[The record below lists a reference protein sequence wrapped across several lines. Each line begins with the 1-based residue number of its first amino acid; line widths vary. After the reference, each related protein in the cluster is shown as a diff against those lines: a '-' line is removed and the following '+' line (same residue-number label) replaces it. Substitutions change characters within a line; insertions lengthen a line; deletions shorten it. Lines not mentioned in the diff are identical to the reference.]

1 MRGAGMLFG
10 RLVSTSCGHL
20 RSLQDVSGEP
30 DICDD
35 TFLLAGRGLSYCPA
49 IVLTPRVL
57 PTLLDSALAGILVQ
71 HRRAP
76 HPATL
81 SSVRLWGPPH
91 CRLTQAVC
99 QGSSKG
105 LLPASFCSNRDIPPA
120 HAIYSVNRE

>member
-1 MRGAGMLFG
+1 MRGAGVLFG

-20 RSLQDVSGEP
+20 RSLQDISGEP

-71 HRRAP
+71 HRRAA
-76 HPATL
+76 HPAILFAAWL
-81 SSVRLWGPPH
+81 SGAAKVLTDTGNASRLASPPLQAPLCSMAEMPGPLH
-91 CRLTQAVC
+91 A
-99 QGSSKG
+99 
-105 LLPASFCSNRDIPPA
+105 NA
-120 HAIYSVNRE
+120 HE